1 MSGKEEV
8 KVEVVKEE
16 VETAGISEAM
26 KKDIESIIEEDSKAG
41 KEPDEIVDDKK
52 KKEEKK
58 EEVKEEVKTDL
69 PDPDPSSESEE
80 DETGGKSPE
89 EEKTVEETE
98 EVEISDDL
106 MTRAVQAGMSVSD
119 AKAIKNATALENVCK
134 TLEAARKTE
143 PTEEEAAAAAKAKE
157 ESVDDIFKDLPTLDP
172 EEYDENLVKLVDGL
186 KGIIL
191 SQNTQIAANKAEKG
205 NAEANFVD
213 TQINALGPEFVE
225 RIGVTGKVVADSP
238 QAKTRDAVRAKFDVL
253 KAGYEATKTEVDQ
266 TVVFSEAVG
275 MVMGDVVATSK
286 DAATIAALEKRG
298 KHSTAKPGS
307 GKVKAPNPSAA
318 DAAEEALDKKY
329 PQNKK

>member
-1 MSGKEEV
+1 MK
-8 KVEVVKEE
+8 KDTIEE
-16 VETAGISEAM
+16 VETTGLSEEDKA
-26 KKDIESIIEEDSKAG
+26 DIESIIEEDSGAA
-41 KEPDEIVDDKK
+41 ENPDEIVDDKP
-52 KKEEKK
+52 KEEKK
-58 EEVKEEVKTDL
+58 DL
-69 PDPDPSSESEE
+69 PNTDTPPPVVEE
-80 DETGGKSPE
+80 DKGGKSPDDGG
-89 EEKTVEETE
+89 KAVAKKE

-119 AKAIKNATALENVCK
+119 AKAIKNATALESVCK

-143 PTEEEAAAAAKAKE
+143 PTEEEAAAAAKAEE

-213 TQINALGPEFVE
+213 TQINALGPEFAE

-238 QAKTRDAVRAKFDVL
+238 QAKTRDAVRTKFDVL
-253 KAGYEATKTEVDQ
+253 KAGYEAAKIDVDQ

-286 DAATIAALEKRG
+286 DAARVAALKKRNG
-298 KHSTAKPGS
+298 HATAKPGS
-307 GKVKAPNPSAA
+307 GKVKAPNPSAD
-318 DAAEEALDKKY
+318 DAAVEILDKKY
-329 PQNKK
+329 PENVK